1 MTGISVGEVAG
12 GPQADMSDGA
22 GALAQAPPALEA
34 DGRFVGMA
42 PDEVAL
48 PEPALHPAAR
58 AATAAMAVTSP
69 NRTDGAWRRG
79 MATSVAG
86 KPAERRG

>member
-1 MTGISVGEVAG
+1 VGEVAG

-34 DGRFVGMA
+34 DGTFVGMA
-42 PDEVAL
+42 PDGVML
-48 PEPALHPAAR
+48 PEPAPHPAAS
-58 AATAAMAVTSP
+58 AATAASAMTGT
-69 NRTDGAWRRG
+69 NRADGAGCRG
-79 MATSVAG
+79 MARSVAG

>member
-1 MTGISVGEVAG
+1 MGEVAG

-22 GALAQAPPALEA
+22 GALAHTPPALEA
-34 DGRFVGMA
+34 DGRFVGIA

-48 PEPALHPAAR
+48 PEPALHPAAS
-58 AATAAMAVTSP
+58 AATAASAMTST

-79 MATSVAG
+79 MAGSVAG